1 MSLRICIAGAGAV
14 GGVLAVQL
22 AKAGHEVSVLARGQT
37 LTAIQT
43 HGLQLNDE
51 APVRLAAREKADG
64 GPVDVL
70 FIAVKAHSLEALL
83 PEVTSLIG
91 PDTIVVPAINGI
103 PWWYF
108 AGVQGP
114 FMGEVVRAVDPEGKI
129 LSAIDWRCIVGAVVY
144 FTAEAPRPGL
154 VLSRPPY
161 RFILGEPNDMS
172 SERLHSLCSVLRKA
186 GLDAVASERIRDDIW
201 TKLVANLASNPLS
214 VVAHASLGE
223 IFGRSELREAVL
235 AVMREAMLVGACY
248 GARFAADPLRLMEV
262 GRLKG
267 AFKTSTL
274 QDYER
279 RRPLELSGMGDAVL
293 ELAARF
299 AIPMPTT
306 RLLLSLTQFLA
317 HKTQE
322 TP

>member
-1 MSLRICIAGAGAV
+1 M
-14 GGVLAVQL
+14 
-22 AKAGHEVSVLARGQT
+22 
-37 LTAIQT
+37 
-43 HGLQLNDE
+43 
-51 APVRLAAREKADG
+51 AA
-64 GPVDVL
+64 
-70 FIAVKAHSLEALL
+70 
-83 PEVTSLIG
+83 LIG
-91 PDTIVVPAINGI
+91 PGTIVVPAINGI

-114 FMGEVVRAVDPEGKI
+114 FDGEVVRAVDPDGKI
-129 LSAIDWRCIVGAVVY
+129 LSAIDWRRIIGAVVY
-144 FTAEAPRPGL
+144 LTAEVPRSGL

-161 RFILGEPNDMS
+161 CLILGEPDHLS
-172 SERLHSLCSVLRKA
+172 SERLHSLCAVLRKA

-214 VVAHASLGE
+214 VVTQASLGE
-223 IFGRSELREAVL
+223 VFGRPELREAVL

-248 GARFAADPLRLMEV
+248 GARFTVDPLRLMEL

-267 AFKTSTL
+267 AFRTSTL

-293 ELAARF
+293 ELAGRF
-299 AIPMPTT
+299 NIPMPTT
-306 RLLLSLTQFLA
+306 RLLLSLTASLS

-322 TP
+322 NP